1 MIGLIIAKSGINTM
15 PNSKPS
21 ALPRRQW
28 LATAALL
35 AITGFQRTALAQA
48 TTVQVWK
55 DPNCGCCHLWVEHL
69 QANGFKVEV
78 RDVGNTA
85 ARKRLGMPEQLGS
98 CHTATVGGYV
108 IEGHVPAA
116 DIHRLLKERPVAL
129 GLSVPGMPIGSPGMD
144 GPEYKG
150 RKDAYDVLL
159 VQKNGS
165 HKSFQHHPGVRR
177 MVRQGS
183 LQSVSDDPNAL
194 PWATGEVRRIDKAAN
209 KVALHHG
216 EIKNLDMPPMSMVF
230 QVKAPAQMDA
240 LQIGQKVRFR
250 AVQDKGAYWVLQIE
264 AVGSV

>member
-28 LATAALL
+28 LAAAALL

-177 MVRQGS
+177 MVQQGS

>member
-1 MIGLIIAKSGINTM
+1 MQ
-15 PNSKPS
+15 
-21 ALPRRQW
+21 RRQW
-28 LATAALL
+28 LRAAALVGL
-35 AITGFQRTALAQA
+35 SAAGFQRSALAQA

-69 QANGFKVEV
+69 QASGFKVEV

-159 VQKNGS
+159 VQKDGS
-165 HKSFQHHPGVRR
+165 SKSFQRYPGQAR
-177 MVRQGS
+177 MAQRGGMQR
-183 LQSVSDDPNAL
+183 VSDTAAAL
-194 PWATGEVRRIDKAAN
+194 PWATAEVRRIDKAAG
-209 KVALHHG
+209 KVSLKHG
-216 EIKNLDMPPMSMVF
+216 DIKNLDMPPMSMVF
-230 QVKAPAQMDA
+230 QVKDPSQLDA
-240 LQIGQKVRFR
+240 LQVGQQVCFQ
-250 AVQDKGAYWVLQIE
+250 AVQEKGAYWVVKIE
-264 AVGSV
+264 AAAM